1 MFLSREFYVALYL
14 SDPSIFRS
22 YHYPRLA
29 GLERQEKCEDPEY
42 QRSPENSH
50 IYGDVSRGD
59 ITPVNTYY
67 PPATV
72 CYVDQSAGKL
82 RLVKNKKHINLLLYV
97 RHLS

>member
-50 IYGDVSRGD
+50 IYGDVSSGD

-72 CYVDQSAGKL
+72 CYVDKSAGKL
-82 RLVKNKKHINLLLYV
+82 KLVTKMHILLLYV